1 MSGLILFF
9 VFLGL
14 LAAIWLLPIPHPSQF
29 PRPVRDGDTS
39 FLSDTDWTAYHRAG
53 RRYSRRLMGLFLALV
68 VVGMLA
74 RIQLEAQFEERA
86 ASAPDTSVEGRP

>member
-1 MSGLILFF
+1 MSGYILFF
-9 VFLGL
+9 VFWVL
-14 LAAIWLLPIPHPSQF
+14 LAAIWLLPIPHRSQF

-39 FLSDTDWTAYHRAG
+39 FLSDTDWNAYHRAG

-74 RIQLEAQFEERA
+74 RIQFEAQFEERA
-86 ASAPDTSVEGRP
+86 APTPDTSVEEQP